1 MQFLLQQANDIESC
15 QLNYKQSRKEISS
28 IYITNCWLYDSNSI
42 FVIDKDLM
50 ANSKT
55 SKLTQSVHVGSHGD
69 PLFGGVVTPIYPSAA
84 YDYETEVRYPRYY
97 NTPNQKAVVEKLV
110 ALENGEDGLIFA
122 SGMAAIMTSIFAMM
136 KAGDHILFQNDL
148 YGGTHHA
155 ALNELER
162 YGMEYS
168 MVDVSDLKSFEK
180 GIRKNTKVIY
190 VETPSNPL
198 LKITDL
204 TGIAKIARK
213 HGVITIIDNTFA
225 SPVNQN
231 PIDLGIDI
239 VTHSGTK
246 YIGGHSDICCGAMIS
261 SKKLTEQIKQ
271 SALHFGASLDAQTC
285 YLVERSL
292 KTIVLRVR
300 QQNANAL
307 ALAKF
312 LENEPRIGKVYYP
325 GLKTHPGHAIAKK
338 QMPGGFGGMLSF
350 EVKGNPHAFVK
361 KLKYIKRAISLGGVE
376 STITS
381 PVLTS
386 HAKLTTAERKA
397 VGISDK
403 LLRFSVGIE
412 EAEDLINEIKQA
424 L

>member
-1 MQFLLQQANDIESC
+1 M
-15 QLNYKQSRKEISS
+15 K
-28 IYITNCWLYDSNSI
+28 
-42 FVIDKDLM
+42 
-50 ANSKT
+50 NSKA
-55 SKLTQSVHVGSHGD
+55 SKLTQSVHVGSVGD
-69 PLFGGVVTPIYPSAA
+69 PLFGGVITPIYPSAA

-97 NTPNQKAVVEKLV
+97 NTPNQKAVVQKLA
-110 ALENGEDGLIFA
+110 ALENAEDGLVFS
-122 SGMAAIMTSIFAMM
+122 SGMAAIMTSLLAMV
-136 KAGDHILFQNDL
+136 KSGDHILFQHDL

-155 ALNELER
+155 ALHELER

-168 MVDVSDLKSFEK
+168 MSDVSDLKSFEK
-180 GIRKNTKVIY
+180 AIRKNTKVIY

-204 TGIAKIARK
+204 VGVSKIARK
-213 HGVITIIDNTFA
+213 HGIITIIDNTFA

-231 PIDLGIDI
+231 PIDYGIDI

-246 YIGGHSDICCGAMIS
+246 YIGGHSDICCGAMVS

-271 SALHFGASLDAQTC
+271 SALHFGGSLDAQTC

-300 QQNANAL
+300 QQNENAL
-307 ALAKF
+307 AIAQF
-312 LENEPRIGKVYYP
+312 LEAEPKVGKVFYP
-325 GLKTHPGHAIAKK
+325 GLKNHPGYAIAKK

-350 EVKGNPHAFVK
+350 EIKTDPARFIK
-361 KLKYIKRAISLGGVE
+361 KLNYIKRAISLGGVE
-376 STITS
+376 STITQ
-381 PVLTS
+381 PVKTS
-386 HAKLTTAERKA
+386 HAKLTPAERKA

-403 LLRFSVGIE
+403 LLRLSVGIE
-412 EAEDLINEIKQA
+412 EAEDLINDIKQA